1 MFTHESNDESSY
13 DVSAITS
20 SSWQDSEYNDQY
32 SDWTLDND
40 NLMVEL
46 LNEAKSITESHF
58 KKEEVEESN
67 PENFTGNLCDLSL
80 DRESFTRD
88 SGYANDK
95 EKDASNDEFAKL
107 SSSWQFQ
114 YEYTSIIVNC
124 LK

>member
-1 MFTHESNDESSY
+1 MKLK
-13 DVSAITS
+13 VSLNNTS
-20 SSWQDSEYNDQY
+20 
-32 SDWTLDND
+32 
-40 NLMVEL
+40 
-46 LNEAKSITESHF
+46 

-67 PENFTGNLCDLSL
+67 PENFTDNLWDLSL

-88 SGYANDK
+88 SGYANDE